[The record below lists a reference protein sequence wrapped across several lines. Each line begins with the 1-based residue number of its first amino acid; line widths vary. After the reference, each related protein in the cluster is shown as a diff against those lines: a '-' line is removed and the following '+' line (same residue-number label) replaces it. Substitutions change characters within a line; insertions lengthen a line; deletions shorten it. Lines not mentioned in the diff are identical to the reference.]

1 MNREDLT
8 EEEARQAVN
17 RCLEKDVTNTE
28 MAAFLSA
35 LKTKGET
42 AEEMTGITE
51 AVRQASSYQN
61 IYIPNLIDNCGTGGD
76 QSNSFNI
83 STTAAFVIAASG
95 VKVAKHGNRSISS
108 KTGSADLLEELGIA
122 LDFTPEEVVELI
134 DKENLAFLFAPHIHA
149 SLKTFIQ
156 TRSELGIPTVF
167 NLIGPLT
174 NPLDLDTQLLGVY
187 RRDMLLTLGET
198 LKQLGRKR
206 AVVVNG
212 AGYMDEASLQGDNHL
227 VILDKGILTETR
239 LHPHDV
245 GLDVY
250 DNQAI
255 LGGDAKENKS
265 ILYSVLNNEQSPYL
279 DTVLLNAGLALFANG
294 KVATIRS
301 GVELA
306 SETIASGKALDKLNA
321 LIDYSNARM
330 ERIK

>member
-1 MNREDLT
+1 MNKEDLT
-8 EEEARQAVN
+8 EDEARQAVN
-17 RCLEKDVTNTE
+17 RCLEQDVTNTE
-28 MAAFLSA
+28 MGAFLSA

-42 AEEMTGITE
+42 AEEMAGITE

-61 IYIPNLIDNCGTGGD
+61 IRIPNLIDNCGTGGD

-83 STTAAFVIAASG
+83 STSAAFVIAASG
-95 VKVAKHGNRSISS
+95 VKLAKHGNRSISS

-122 LDFTPEEVVELI
+122 LDFTPKEVTELLE
-134 DKENLAFLFAPHIHA
+134 KENLAFLFAPHIHS
-149 SLKTFIQ
+149 SLKGFIK
-156 TRSELGIPTVF
+156 TRSELGVPTVF

-198 LKQLGRKR
+198 LKKLGRKR
-206 AVVVNG
+206 AVLVNG

-227 VILDKGILTETR
+227 VILEEGKLTEKK

-245 GLDVY
+245 GLDIY

-255 LGGDAKENKS
+255 LGGDAKENKA
-265 ILYSVLNNEQSPYL
+265 ILYSVLNNEKSAYL

-294 KVATIRS
+294 KVNTIQA

-306 SETIASGKALDKLNA
+306 RESIASGKALDKLNA
-321 LIDYSNARM
+321 LINYSKSRM
-330 ERIK
+330 ERVK